1 MSIANNGPLW
11 PLSASRVRPD
21 DPSFPTSGGHSV
33 PPPLVLAARPPL
45 SMWGG
50 LNLASHALSERNEGQ
65 LRPFAPGRSTY
76 VRGSTQHVFEESLD
90 AISTSPLCQLHI
102 NHWYLILCTVL
113 H

>member
-11 PLSASRVRPD
+11 PLSASRVKPD

-50 LNLASHALSERNEGQ
+50 VKSGIPRFIGEKR
-65 LRPFAPGRSTY
+65 RPITPFCSWPIY
-76 VRGSTQHVFEESLD
+76 VRT
-90 AISTSPLCQLHI
+90 
-102 NHWYLILCTVL
+102 W
-113 H
+113 